1 MCNRIGVD
9 YVIDQALGSAE
20 NNKNKKTSKLNKN
33 AKQIEGVQQSAK
45 QMANSLGNLSAKNTP
60 AIIDQNINNLLM
72 MRRLEVYD

>member
-33 AKQIEGVQQSAK
+33 AK
-45 QMANSLGNLSAKNTP
+45 
-60 AIIDQNINNLLM
+60 
-72 MRRLEVYD
+72 